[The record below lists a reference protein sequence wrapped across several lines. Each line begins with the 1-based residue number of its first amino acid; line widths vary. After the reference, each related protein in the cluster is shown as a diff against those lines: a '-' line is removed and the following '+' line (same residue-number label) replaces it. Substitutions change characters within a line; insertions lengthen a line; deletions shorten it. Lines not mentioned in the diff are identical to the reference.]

1 MDGQMRKLYLEKT
14 VIDKEMFPK
23 EYAAIERLKE
33 RSRQIER
40 GLSRKRANK
49 LAKVEECR
57 RKLNEQ
63 DNRS

>member
-1 MDGQMRKLYLEKT
+1 M
-14 VIDKEMFPK
+14 IDKNLFPK
-23 EYAAIERLKE
+23 EYASIERLKE

-57 RKLNEQ
+57 RRLDEQ
-63 DNRS
+63 DNCGRRNG